1 MELTSIRSISVSE
14 MAETLTKQERTLRQ
28 RFVEEYLADYDAIAA
43 AIRLGYQEAFAQQYA
58 KQFLSE
64 PYTLRLIKEKE
75 AEFGILTE
83 EDQHRRKIVA
93 GLYREAYNRFNTGS
107 ARVAALTQLA
117 KIMGIEAPVKTEL
130 KVEAEQQDLSN
141 LSMDELKQLHALM
154 AKANAS

>member
-1 MELTSIRSISVSE
+1 MSE
-14 MAETLTKQERTLRQ
+14 MADTLTKQERSLRQ

-58 KQFLSE
+58 KQFLAE
-64 PYTLRLIKEKE
+64 PYTLKLIKEKE

-83 EDQHRRKIVA
+83 EDQHRKKIVA
-93 GLYREAYNRFNTGS
+93 GLYREAHNRFNSGS

-117 KIMGIEAPVKTEL
+117 KIIGIEAPVKTEL

-141 LSMDELKQLHALM
+141 LSMEELKQLHALM

>member
-1 MELTSIRSISVSE
+1 MSE
-14 MAETLTKQERTLRQ
+14 MADTLTKQERSLRQ
-28 RFVEEYLADYDAIAA
+28 RFVEEYLADYDAVGA

-58 KQFLSE
+58 KQFLAE
-64 PYTLRLIKEKE
+64 PYTLKLIKEKE

-83 EDQHRRKIVA
+83 EDQHRKKIVA
-93 GLYREAYNRFNTGS
+93 GLYREAHSRFNSGA

-117 KIMGIEAPVKTEL
+117 KIIGIEAPVKTEL

-141 LSMDELKQLHALM
+141 LSIDELKQFQALM

>member
-1 MELTSIRSISVSE
+1 MSE
-14 MAETLTKQERTLRQ
+14 MADTLTKQERALRQ
-28 RFVEEYLADYDAIAA
+28 RFVEEYLADYDAFAA

-58 KQFLSE
+58 KQFLTE
-64 PYTLRLIKEKE
+64 PYTLKLIKEKE

-83 EDQHRRKIVA
+83 EDQHRKKIVA
-93 GLYREAYNRFNTGS
+93 GLYREAHSRFNSGS

-117 KIMGIEAPVKTEL
+117 KIIGIEAPVKTEL

-141 LSMDELKQLHALM
+141 LSTDELKQLHALM

>member
-1 MELTSIRSISVSE
+1 
-14 MAETLTKQERTLRQ
+14 MADTLTKQERSLRQ
-28 RFVEEYLADYDAIAA
+28 RFVEEYLADYDAVGA

-58 KQFLSE
+58 KQFLTE
-64 PYTLRLIKEKE
+64 PYTLKLIKEKE

-83 EDQHRRKIVA
+83 EDQHRKKIVA
-93 GLYREAYNRFNTGS
+93 GLYREAHSRFNSGA

-117 KIMGIEAPVKTEL
+117 KIIGIEAPVKTEL

-141 LSMDELKQLHALM
+141 LSIDELKQFQALM

>member
-1 MELTSIRSISVSE
+1 MSEL
-14 MAETLTKQERTLRQ
+14 ADTLTKQEKALRQ
-28 RFVEEYLADYDAIAA
+28 RFVAEYLADYDAFAA

-58 KQFLSE
+58 KQFLTE
-64 PYTLRLIKEKE
+64 PYTLKLIKEKE

-83 EDQHRRKIVA
+83 EDQHRKKIVS
-93 GLYREAYNRFNTGS
+93 GLYREAHSRFNSGS

-117 KIMGIEAPVKTEL
+117 KIIGIEAPVKTEL

-141 LSMDELKQLHALM
+141 LSIDELKQFQALM

>member
-1 MELTSIRSISVSE
+1 MSE

-43 AIRLGYQEAFAQQYA
+43 AIRLGYQEAFARQYA
-58 KQFLSE
+58 KQFLAE
-64 PYTLRLIKEKE
+64 PYTLKLIKEKE

-83 EDQHRRKIVA
+83 EDQHRKRIVA
-93 GLYREAYNRFNTGS
+93 GLYREAYNRSNSGS

-117 KIMGIEAPVKTEL
+117 KIIGIEAPVKTEL

-141 LSMDELKQLHALM
+141 LSMEELKQLHALM